1 MEWER
6 PFWPV
11 DSPLSTASS
20 EYDITK
26 IMGVVGVGR
35 RARGVPQAAP
45 ISRFLRGLAAS
56 RSHSNASASSRGVAA
71 LRSPRSRSTSSTA
84 HANTYSS
91 SCSASS
97 SDRATTSSFSLSS
110 NSAARCRA
118 TQSHCRHRP
127 EQNSRGRP
135 GTGPL
140 GQRSATPSA
149 VIGRRSSAVVAHRV
163 FRHDDIVPTPSVRDG
178 DLAGRLPA

>member
-26 IMGVVGVGR
+26 IMGVVRWGGGPEG
-35 RARGVPQAAP
+35 AYAAP
-45 ISRFLRGLAAS
+45 ISRFRRGLAAS
-56 RSHSNASASSRGVAA
+56 RSHSIASASSRGVAL
-71 LRSPRSRSTSSTA
+71 LRSTRSRSTSSTA

-91 SCSASS
+91 SCRASS
-97 SDRATTSSFSLSS
+97 SDRATTSSFSLRS

-135 GTGPL
+135 GPD
-140 GQRSATPSA
+140 RSGRARRAPSA
-149 VIGRRSSAVVAHRV
+149 VIGRRSSAVVVHRV